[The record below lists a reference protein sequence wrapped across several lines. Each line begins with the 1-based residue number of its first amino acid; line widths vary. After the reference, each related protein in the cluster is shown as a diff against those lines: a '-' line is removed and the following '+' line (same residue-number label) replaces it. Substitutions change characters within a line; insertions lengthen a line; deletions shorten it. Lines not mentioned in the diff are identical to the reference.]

1 MLSIDRFEGEY
12 AICVDEQGHV
22 VEIETALIEDGADEG
37 DYIFENDG
45 RYYVDRDKT
54 KAERDEIL
62 ALQDE
67 LFQ

>member
-1 MLSIDRFEGEY
+1 MLSIDRFEGGY
-12 AICVDEQGHV
+12 ALCVDEQGHV